1 MAVDVEAASPLET
14 VASVPEER
22 RPPRVFERSFSAT
35 GLVVAG
41 FFFALSLQPSLLP
54 RAGYVQGLA
63 SGVTLVIG
71 YGLGAGGQALW
82 DYLGIPKL
90 RGRAR
95 SIVGGALVVLIALVV
110 VLSVWR
116 QVGWQNEIRT
126 LFGMPSVTWTEWPTI
141 LIVAALS
148 ASLILIISR
157 SLRLL
162 FRTVLRWLARRLPRR
177 LAVVLGVTGLFVLLW
192 LLVTG
197 VLVNGLFTVANAM
210 FSTRDGDTSPGIEQP
225 ASTLRSGSPDSLVEW
240 EELGRQGRSFVARG
254 PSVEQLDAFSG
265 GGALEPIRAYV
276 GLKSANS
283 LQDRADLLLAE
294 LQRAGAFERDALVVA
309 TTTGTGFLDPHGVD
323 PVEYIFNGNVA
334 IAGVQYS
341 YLPSWISLLA
351 DQQAV
356 KETSHVVF
364 DTIHSYWS
372 TLPAN
377 ARPRLYL
384 YGLSLGSYGVESVL
398 NSVNIINEP
407 ISGAFMSG
415 PPFVNDLHTEI
426 ATSRDPGSPEWRPVY
441 GGGRT
446 VRFSSNEGFADIS
459 GPWGPTRVAYLQHGS
474 DPVVFFSPSLAWSTP
489 DWLTDGQRPQ
499 DVSPRMAWF
508 PLVTMWQV
516 ALDLPSAG
524 EVPWGFGHM
533 YSIRANTDAWVA
545 VADPPGWTTA
555 RTEELVSTLEADTR
569 EQG

>member
-1 MAVDVEAASPLET
+1 MAVDVGTKAPVDA
-14 VASVPEER
+14 VAGGAGER
-22 RPPRVFERSFSAT
+22 RPPRVFQRSFSGT

-54 RAGYVQGLA
+54 RAAYVQGLA
-63 SGVTLVIG
+63 SGVTLMIG
-71 YGLGAGGQALW
+71 YGIGAGGQALW

-90 RGRAR
+90 KGRAR
-95 SIVGGALVVLIALVV
+95 SVVVGTLVILITLAV

-116 QVGWQNEIRT
+116 QVGWQNEIRA
-126 LFGMPSVTWTEWPTI
+126 LFGMPSVAWTVWPTI
-141 LIVAALS
+141 LVVASIA
-148 ASLILIISR
+148 AALILIVSR

-162 FRTVLRWLARRLPRR
+162 FRTVLRWLARHLPRR
-177 LAVVLGVTGLFVLLW
+177 LAVVLGVSGLLVLLW

-197 VLVNGLFTVANAM
+197 VLVNGLFTVANTM

-225 ASTLRSGSPDSLVEW
+225 VSTLRSGSPDSLVQW
-240 EELGRQGRSFVARG
+240 DQLGRQGRSFVARG
-254 PSVEQLDAFSG
+254 PSVARLDAFSG

-276 GLKSANS
+276 GLKSADT
-283 LQDRADLLLAE
+283 LQARADLLLAE
-294 LQRAGAFERDALVVA
+294 LKRAGAFERDAVVVA

-323 PVEYIFNGNVA
+323 PVEYIFNGDVA

-356 KETSHVVF
+356 KETSRVVF
-364 DTIHSYWS
+364 DTIHSHWA
-372 TLPAN
+372 TLPAD
-377 ARPRLYL
+377 ARPQLYL

-441 GGGRT
+441 GDGRT
-446 VRFSSNEGFADIS
+446 VRFSSDEGFADTT
-459 GPWGPTRVAYLQHGS
+459 GTWGPTRVAYLQHGS
-474 DPVVFFSPSLAWSTP
+474 DPVVFFSPSLAWSAP
-489 DWLTDGQRPQ
+489 DWLADGQRPP

-533 YSIRANTDAWVA
+533 YSIRANAEAWVA
-545 VADPPGWTTA
+545 VTDPPDWTDA
-555 RTEELVSTLEADTR
+555 RTDDLVTTLERDL
-569 EQG
+569 GSG

>member
-1 MAVDVEAASPLET
+1 MSVQAPTAVRESVET
-14 VASVPEER
+14 DGTGDR
-22 RPPRVFERSFSAT
+22 RSPRVFQPTFSGT

-41 FFFALSLQPSLLP
+41 LFFALSLLPSLLP
-54 RAGYVQGLA
+54 RAAYVQGLA
-63 SGVTLVIG
+63 SGVTVMIG

-90 RGRAR
+90 HGRIR
-95 SIVGGALVVLIALVV
+95 SVTVGVLVVLIAVAV
-110 VLSVWR
+110 ALSVWR

-126 LFGMPSVTWTEWPTI
+126 LFGMPSVTWTVWPTI
-141 LIVAALS
+141 LAVAALS
-148 ASLILIISR
+148 AALILVTAR
-157 SLRLL
+157 ALRLL
-162 FRTVLRWLARRLPRR
+162 FRTVLRWLGRHLPRR
-177 LAVVLGVTGLFVLLW
+177 LAVVLGVTGLLVLLW

-197 VLVNGLFTVANAM
+197 VLVNGLFGVASAM

-225 ASTLRSGSPDSLVEW
+225 ASALRSGSPDSLVEW

-254 PSVEQLDAFSG
+254 PSVAQLDAFSG

-276 GLKSANS
+276 GLKSAAT

-294 LQRAGAFERDALVVA
+294 LQRTGAFDRQALVVA

-323 PVEYIFNGNVA
+323 PVEYIFNGDVA

-341 YLPSWISLLA
+341 YLPSWLSLLA

-356 KETSHVVF
+356 KETSLVVF
-364 DTIHSYWS
+364 DAIHSYWS
-372 TLPAN
+372 TLPVDD
-377 ARPRLYL
+377 RPQLYV

-426 ATSRDPGSPEWRPVY
+426 ATSRDDGSPEWRPVF

-446 VRFSSNEGFADIS
+446 VRFSSDEGFAPTP
-459 GPWGPTRVAYLQHGS
+459 GVWGPTRIAYLQHGS
-474 DPVVFFSPSLAWSTP
+474 DPVVFFSPSLAWSEP
-489 DWLTDGQRPQ
+489 DWLTEGQRPP
-499 DVSPRMAWF
+499 DVSPRMGWF

-533 YSIRANTDAWVA
+533 YSLRANTRAWVA
-545 VADPPGWTTA
+545 VTDPQGWTQE
-555 RTEELVSTLEADTR
+555 RTDELVATLERD
-569 EQG
+569 EVL